1 MVVVEV
7 VLLAVLGLALGS
19 FLNVVAYR
27 LPIGEN
33 WVSERSR
40 CPHCKEQIAGY
51 DNIPVFSWLLL
62 RGKCRHCG
70 ARISARYPLSEIG
83 LAAAFVGVYFRFED
97 DWWLIALGCAF
108 VATLLVVT
116 LTDLEDQI
124 IPNEVLL
131 VSLVAGIVL
140 AVLADQGDL
149 DTRAISA
156 AIAFVVLFLVALVY
170 PSGMGMGDV
179 KLAGLMGVYLGRAVA
194 PALLAG
200 FLFGAIFG
208 LALIAK
214 NGAEARKQKVPFGPF
229 LAMGGLV
236 GLFAG
241 EEIVDWYLDSFFEG

>member
-1 MVVVEV
+1 MVAVEV
-7 VLLAVLGLALGS
+7 VLLALLGLLLGS

-27 LPIGEN
+27 LPVGEN
-33 WVSERSR
+33 WWSERSQ
-40 CPHCKEQIAGY
+40 CPHCGEQIAGY
-51 DNIPVFSWLLL
+51 DNIPVLSWVLLG
-62 RGKCRHCG
+62 GKCRRCS
-70 ARISARYPLSEIG
+70 APISIRYPLTEIG
-83 LAAAFVGVYFRFED
+83 LAAAFVAVYFRFED

-116 LTDLEDQI
+116 LTDLEFQL

-131 VSLVAGIVL
+131 VSLVAAVVL
-140 AVLADQGDL
+140 SVLADNGDL

-156 AIAFVVLFLVALVY
+156 AIAFVVLFIVALVY

-200 FLFGAIFG
+200 FLFGALFG

-214 NGAEARKQKVPFGPF
+214 NGSEARKQKVPFGPF
-229 LAMGGLV
+229 LALGGLV
-236 GLFAG
+236 GLFYG
-241 EEIVDWYLDSFFEG
+241 EEIVDWYTDSFFDG